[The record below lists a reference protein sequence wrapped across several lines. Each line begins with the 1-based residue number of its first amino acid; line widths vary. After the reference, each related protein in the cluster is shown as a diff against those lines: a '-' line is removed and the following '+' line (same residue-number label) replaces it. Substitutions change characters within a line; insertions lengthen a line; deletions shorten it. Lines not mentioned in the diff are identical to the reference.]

1 VAKHDIAF
9 EVLVA
14 GVSDKDLAA
23 EKLPMLNHVLA
34 YPTTIFIDREGAVR
48 YIHTGFTGPGTGAHY
63 EAFKRDF
70 RQRMDALLAT
80 P

>member
-1 VAKHDIAF
+1 MAKHDIAF
-9 EVLVA
+9 DVLVA

-34 YPTTIFIDREGAVR
+34 YPTTIFIDRDGAVR
-48 YIHTGFTGPGTGAHY
+48 YIHTGFTGPGTGTHY
-63 EAFKRDF
+63 EEFKRDF
-70 RQRMDALLAT
+70 RRRMDQLLTA